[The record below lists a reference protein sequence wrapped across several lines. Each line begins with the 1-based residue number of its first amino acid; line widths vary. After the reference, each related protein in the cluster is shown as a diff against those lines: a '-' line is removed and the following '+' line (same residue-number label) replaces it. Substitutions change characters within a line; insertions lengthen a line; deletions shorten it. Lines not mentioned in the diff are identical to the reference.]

1 MFAERIRRLIEAV
14 GKDLHEKEEVLRLT
28 LLSAL
33 AGENT
38 FLYGPPG
45 TAKSLL
51 ARRIAYIFRDARYFE
66 YLLGR
71 FTTPEELFGPVS
83 ISRLKDADK
92 FERVVDG
99 FLPSAELVFLDEV
112 WNASS
117 PILNTLLTAIN
128 ERRFR
133 NGSEELLLPLRSV
146 IGAAGELAPDG
157 AGVRVL
163 WDRFLMR
170 LPVSP
175 VRDSD
180 AFIELVTS
188 TNDLYA
194 DPVPVDEK
202 ITADELDEWSDKR
215 DEIAIPQE
223 VAALVLDIRER
234 IARHNSMVS
243 ETGDGDPIEVS
254 DRRWKQAARLLRTS
268 ALLNDRGEVYAIDC
282 AILRHCLWSREEEIP
297 IIETIVEEALKRYSS
312 AGRFDPESLRRRLST
327 IRDEL
332 RRIGVTVRDE
342 DREEAVEYRG
352 EYYRIKDFVEDHL
365 SLIWIGDFQNLSDD
379 EDQETDLFFYGD
391 DDDYAYSER
400 FPVRRVSPHSLEV
413 DGQAFHLETQTVRRT
428 VEEKITI
435 EKTDRDAL
443 TQRLDELRSE
453 IADTLRRIAEGRRR
467 DSDEAIRHL
476 FVHRSYSDIL
486 ETGMEEAERAFS
498 LLDADI
504 VEIVAGLE

>member
-45 TAKSLL
+45 VAKSLL
-51 ARRIAYIFRDARYFE
+51 ARRIACVFRDARYFE

-99 FLPSAELVFLDEV
+99 FLPSAEIVFLDEV

-146 IGAAGELAPDG
+146 IGAAGDLAPDG

-163 WDRFLMR
+163 WDRFLVR
-170 LPVSP
+170 LAVSP
-175 VRDSD
+175 VRESE
-180 AFIELVTS
+180 AFIELITS
-188 TNDLYA
+188 TSDLYA
-194 DPVPVDEK
+194 DPVPDGDK

-215 DEIAIPQE
+215 DEVAVPRE
-223 VAALVLDIRER
+223 VAALILDVRER
-234 IARHNSMVS
+234 IARHNSMIA
-243 ETGDGDPIEVS
+243 ETGDGTEIEVS

-268 ALLNDRGEVYAIDC
+268 ALLNDRSEVYAIDC
-282 AILRHCLWSREEEIP
+282 AVLRHCLWSRQDEIP
-297 IIETIVEEALKRYSS
+297 VIETIVREALRRYSS
-312 AGRFDPESLRRRLST
+312 AGRFDPESAQRRLSA
-327 IRDEL
+327 IEAEL
-332 RRIGVTVRDE
+332 RSIGISVREE

-365 SLIWIGDFQNLSDD
+365 SLIWIGDFQNLADD
-379 EDQETDLFFYGD
+379 ANQETDLFFYG
-391 DDDYAYSER
+391 
-400 FPVRRVSPHSLEV
+400 
-413 DGQAFHLETQTVRRT
+413 
-428 VEEKITI
+428 
-435 EKTDRDAL
+435 
-443 TQRLDELRSE
+443 
-453 IADTLRRIAEGRRR
+453 
-467 DSDEAIRHL
+467 
-476 FVHRSYSDIL
+476 
-486 ETGMEEAERAFS
+486 
-498 LLDADI
+498 
-504 VEIVAGLE
+504 